1 MERAEFDRAVQ
12 SSLTNTLRSLGEESL
27 ASVLSLLGKGTNLAE
42 DSLVRR
48 LAEVDSILDELFAK
62 FSKIIKHITVLE
74 ACSQLKLEPPKL
86 GNSLFWMVEELRSN
100 LWMARA

>member
-1 MERAEFDRAVQ
+1 MDRAEFDLAVQ
-12 SSLTNTLRSLGEESL
+12 SSLTNTLRSLGEDSL

-42 DSLVRR
+42 DSLVPR
-48 LAEVDSILDELFAK
+48 LVEVDAILDELFAK
-62 FSKIIKHITVLE
+62 FSKIIKHITILE

-100 LWMARA
+100 LWKARA